1 MVATVTYI
9 VRLSAP
15 SDADA
20 VSALLAAS
28 YSTLLASHY
37 EKALLDRALPFM
49 TKANPTLLASGA
61 FYVAQSSHGELIGCG
76 GWSLEHPGTAK
87 IVRGKAHIRHFAT
100 HPGWTRLGVGRS
112 IMNRCCMDAKAR
124 DVSELHCCST
134 FAAENFYK
142 ALGFKTVAE
151 ADIPLDSEVS
161 FPAVL
166 MQHALP

>member
-1 MVATVTYI
+1 MSYV
-9 VRLSAP
+9 VRLSTL
-15 SDADA
+15 SDAEA

-49 TKANPTLLASGA
+49 TRANPTLLASGA

-76 GWSLEHPGTAK
+76 GWSLESPGTAK
-87 IVRGKAHIRHFAT
+87 IVRGEAHIRHFAT
-100 HPGWTRLGVGRS
+100 HPAWTRLGVARS

-142 ALGFKTVAE
+142 ALGFKTIAR
-151 ADIPLDSEVS
+151 ADIPLDSQLS

-166 MQHALP
+166 MQRAAP

>member
-15 SDADA
+15 SDAEP

-37 EKALLDRALPFM
+37 EKAVLERALPFM

-87 IVRGKAHIRHFAT
+87 IVRGEAHIRHFAT
-100 HPGWTRLGVGRS
+100 HPGWARMGVARS
-112 IMNRCCMDAKAR
+112 IMNRCCTDAKAR

-142 ALGFKTVAE
+142 AMGFKTIAG
-151 ADIPLDSEVS
+151 ANIRLDSQTS

-166 MQHALP
+166 MRRALP

>member
-15 SDADA
+15 SDAEP

-28 YSTLLASHY
+28 YSTLLEPHY
-37 EKALLDRALPFM
+37 EKALLERALPFM

-87 IVRGKAHIRHFAT
+87 IVRGEAHIRHFAT
-100 HPGWTRLGVGRS
+100 HPGWARMGVARS

-134 FAAENFYK
+134 FAAETFYK
-142 ALGFKTVAE
+142 ALGFKTVAG
-151 ADIPLDSEVS
+151 ADILLDSEVS

>member
-1 MVATVTYI
+1 MTYI

-28 YSTLLASHY
+28 YSTLLEPHY
-37 EKALLDRALPFM
+37 EKALLERALPFM

-76 GWSLEHPGTAK
+76 GWSLERPGTAK
-87 IVRGKAHIRHFAT
+87 IIPREAHIRHFAT
-100 HPGWTRLGVGRS
+100 HPGWTRLGVARS
-112 IMNRCCMDAKAR
+112 IMNRCCMEAKAR

-134 FAAENFYK
+134 FAAENFYR
-142 ALGFKTVAE
+142 ALGFKTVAG
-151 ADIPLDSEVS
+151 ADIPLDSQVS

-166 MQHALP
+166 MRHALP

>member
-1 MVATVTYI
+1 VVATVTYI

-87 IVRGKAHIRHFAT
+87 VVRGEAHVRHFAT
-100 HPGWTRLGVGRS
+100 HPGWTRMGVGRS
-112 IMNRCCMDAKAR
+112 LMNRCCMDAKAR

-142 ALGFKTVAE
+142 ALGFKTIAGTNVR
-151 ADIPLDSEVS
+151 LDSETS
-161 FPAVL
+161 FPAVQ

>member
-9 VRLSAP
+9 VRVADP
-15 SDADA
+15 SDASA
-20 VSALLAAS
+20 VSCLLAAS
-28 YSTLLASHY
+28 YSALLESHY
-37 EKALLDRALPFM
+37 ERVLLDRALPFM
-49 TKANPTLLASGA
+49 TKANPTLLASGS

-76 GWSLEHPGTAK
+76 GWSLERPGTAK
-87 IVRGKAHIRHFAT
+87 IVRGEAHIRHFAT

-112 IMNRCCMDAKAR
+112 LMNRCCMDAKAR

-142 ALGFKTVAE
+142 ALGFRTVAG

-161 FPAVL
+161 FPALL

>member
-1 MVATVTYI
+1 MVATVTYN

-15 SDADA
+15 SDAEA

-37 EKALLDRALPFM
+37 KKELLDRALPFM

-61 FYVAQSSHGELIGCG
+61 FYVAQSNHGELIGCG

-87 IVRGKAHIRHFAT
+87 IVRGEAHIRHFAT

-112 IMNRCCMDAKAR
+112 LMNRCCMDAKALG
-124 DVSELHCCST
+124 VSELHCCST
-134 FAAENFYK
+134 FAAESFYK
-142 ALGFKTVAE
+142 ALGFKTVAG
-151 ADIPLDSEVS
+151 ADISLDSEVS

>member
-15 SDADA
+15 SDAEP

-28 YSTLLASHY
+28 YSTLLEPHY
-37 EKALLDRALPFM
+37 EKALLERALPFM

-87 IVRGKAHIRHFAT
+87 IVRGEAHIRHFAT
-100 HPGWTRLGVGRS
+100 HPGWARMGVARS
-112 IMNRCCMDAKAR
+112 IMNRCCTDAKAR

-142 ALGFKTVAE
+142 AMGFKTIAG
-151 ADIPLDSEVS
+151 ANIRLDSQTS

-166 MQHALP
+166 MRRALP